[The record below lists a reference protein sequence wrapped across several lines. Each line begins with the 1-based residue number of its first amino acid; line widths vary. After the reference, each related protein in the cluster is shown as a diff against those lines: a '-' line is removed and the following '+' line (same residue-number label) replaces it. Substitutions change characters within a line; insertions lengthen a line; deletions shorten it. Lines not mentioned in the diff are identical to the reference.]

1 MFCGSFLLGHPQW
14 LVGSIVNAVLV
25 LAALNLKKTA
35 ILPIILLPSLAVLAQ
50 GLIFGS
56 FTFLLIYL
64 IPAVWIWNFL
74 LVWGMKYFHLH
85 KGLNKWLSLWISGV
99 LKVAMLFVFAWIL
112 VSMWVLPEL
121 FLTTMWAF
129 QLYTVLAGGIA
140 AIGLNYGIRKW
151 SK

>member
-1 MFCGSFLLGHPQW
+1 MKHKQMQDVTTTVLDKTDVVLSAYRKNLLLAIYALACFAVPFLLGHPQW

-64 IPAVWIWNFL
+64 IPAVWI
-74 LVWGMKYFHLH
+74 
-85 KGLNKWLSLWISGV
+85 
-99 LKVAMLFVFAWIL
+99 
-112 VSMWVLPEL
+112 
-121 FLTTMWAF
+121 
-129 QLYTVLAGGIA
+129 
-140 AIGLNYGIRKW
+140 
-151 SK
+151 